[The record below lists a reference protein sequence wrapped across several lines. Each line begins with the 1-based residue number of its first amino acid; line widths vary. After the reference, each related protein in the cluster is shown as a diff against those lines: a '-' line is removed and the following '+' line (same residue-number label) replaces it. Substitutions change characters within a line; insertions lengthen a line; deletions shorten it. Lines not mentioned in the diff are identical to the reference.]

1 MVAGQ
6 VAGTVPATPLHFER
20 HNVVRSGL
28 MQPIREDTWGD
39 FPSFGCSILCKSRM
53 RILSASQMKSD
64 LRSWACMANCQSSS
78 CRRNPTQVHPPAPRR
93 APQLLGKQQTQTPE
107 MQPHKTGA
115 MDTCR
120 HMASVGLDPIS
131 LPPSGVRAAGAGLE
145 QPRLSLHPQ
154 IRNGEEAVIW

>member
-6 VAGTVPATPLHFER
+6 VAGTVPVTPLHFAW

-28 MQPIREDTWGD
+28 TQPIHEDTRGN
-39 FPSFGCSILCKSRM
+39 FPPRM

-64 LRSWACMANCQSSS
+64 LRSWACVENCQSSS
-78 CRRNPTQVHPPAPRR
+78 CRRNPTQVHPPAPRQ
-93 APQLLGKQQTQTPE
+93 APQLLGKQQTQTPK
-107 MQPHKTGA
+107 MQPHKAGA
-115 MDTCR
+115 RDTHR

-154 IRNGEEAVIW
+154 IQKGEEAVIW